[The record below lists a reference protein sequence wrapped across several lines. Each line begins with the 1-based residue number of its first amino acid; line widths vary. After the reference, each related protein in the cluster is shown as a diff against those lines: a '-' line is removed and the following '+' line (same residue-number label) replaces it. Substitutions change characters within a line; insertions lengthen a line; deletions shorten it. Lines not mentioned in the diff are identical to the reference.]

1 VAQRVLAIVAAVA
14 FVFVAIAIRS
24 ALDDD
29 SNEPDGGDG
38 DGDVVL
44 VCATD
49 LAEACHALD
58 GVRVIDQDAA
68 ATAADIAEQAAAL
81 DGVDGWVT
89 STAWVEVVDSRAPGR
104 LGASSLIATSP
115 VIVAADTSRAA
126 AVGALCDAE
135 ALWACLGDNA
145 GTEWGELGSG
155 GQPTW
160 GTLRTGLPS
169 GNAAIGLSVLS
180 SAAGGFFGGTDFAS
194 NDFDSTGFRG
204 WLDTLVEPSGAGE
217 RNPVGTLVTTRG
229 KYTAVGDVA
238 AAVGS
243 RSVEVLEPQ
252 PAVDAAIVLV
262 ALPGGDRLPG
272 AGAIRDALVAA
283 GWAAGSGDPPRPL
296 LKPGV
301 MAALHTLWT
310 EVSR

>member
-1 VAQRVLAIVAAVA
+1 MAQRVLAIVAAVA

-24 ALDDD
+24 AIDDGD
-29 SNEPDGGDG
+29 DGPDGDGGDG
-38 DGDVVL
+38 DIVL

-49 LAEACHALD
+49 LAGACDALD
-58 GVRVIDQDAA
+58 GVRVIHQDAA
-68 ATAADIAEQAAAL
+68 ATAADIAEQAASL

-89 STAWVEVVDSRAPGR
+89 STVWVEVVDSRARGR

-115 VIVAADTSRAA
+115 VIVAADPSRAA
-126 AVGALCDAE
+126 AVGALCGAE
-135 ALWACLGDNA
+135 PLWACLGDNA

-155 GQPTW
+155 GQSTW

-169 GNAAIGLSVLS
+169 ADAAIGLSVLS
-180 SAAGGFFGGTDFAS
+180 STAAGFFGGTDFAS

-204 WLDTLVEPSGAGE
+204 WLDTLVEPSGTGE

-238 AAVGS
+238 AEVGG

-262 ALPGGDRLPG
+262 ALPGGDGLPG
-272 AGAIRDALVAA
+272 TGPIRDALAVR
-283 GWAAGSGDPPRPL
+283 GWTAESGDPPPPI

-301 MAALHTLWT
+301 MAALYTLWT